1 MTASNHYAVAA
12 RSVFDGDS
20 VRKDAAVII
29 DGELIVDVRP
39 RGELPAKLQVQTL
52 GDDAWLAPGFIDI
65 QVNGGGDV
73 LFNDEPT
80 PEGVDAIA
88 RAHRRYGTTGLL
100 PTLISDT
107 PDKMR
112 AALAAV
118 QQAAAENQSIL
129 GIHFEGPFLSTE
141 KPGVHD
147 PSMFRCPDQRDI
159 DLLTSWPAGSVLVT
173 LAPECV
179 PEAFI
184 ATLVRAGVRVA
195 LGHTAASYE
204 QAKAAF
210 AQGATGVTHLFNAM
224 LPLASRAPGPIS
236 AALETPGVWFGM
248 IVDGEHVAPAMLQ
261 LVLRGCVAH
270 PVLVTDAMPP
280 VGGRNSRFLING
292 REVLVRDGRCTR
304 ADGTLAG
311 SALDMASAVR
321 NAVGMLGVP
330 LTDALRFASAEP
342 AEFLGLGH
350 NLGRLAPRFRA
361 DMVALDPAQVRVLE
375 TWVAGRATRLV
386 GCASI

>member
-1 MTASNHYAVAA
+1 MTASNPYSVVAG
-12 RSVFDGDS
+12 SVFDGDS
-20 VRKDAAVII
+20 VRKDAAVIT

-39 RGELPAKLQVQTL
+39 RGELPAGLQVHAL

-80 PEGVDAIA
+80 PQGVGAIA

-100 PTLISDT
+100 PTLISDM

-118 QQAAAENQSIL
+118 QQAAAENPSIL

-173 LAPECV
+173 LAPERV
-179 PEAFI
+179 PEEFI

-210 AQGATGVTHLFNAM
+210 AHGVTGVTHLFNAM
-224 LPLASRAPGPIS
+224 PPLASRAPGPIA

-248 IVDGEHVAPAMLQ
+248 IVDGEHVAPAILQ
-261 LVLRGCVAH
+261 LVLRGGVAH

-280 VGGRNSRFLING
+280 VGGTKSSFLLDG
-292 REVLVRDGRCTR
+292 REILERDGRCTR

-321 NAVGMLGVP
+321 NAVQMLGLSLP
-330 LTDALRFASAEP
+330 HALRLASTEP
-342 AEFLGLGH
+342 AQFLGLGH
-350 NLGRLAPRFRA
+350 KLGRLAPGFRA

-386 GCASI
+386 GCDSI